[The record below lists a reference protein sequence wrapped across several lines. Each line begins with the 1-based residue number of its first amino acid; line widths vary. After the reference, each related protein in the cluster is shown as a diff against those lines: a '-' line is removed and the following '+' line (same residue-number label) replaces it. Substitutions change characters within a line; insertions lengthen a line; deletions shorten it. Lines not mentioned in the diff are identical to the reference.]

1 MAVPARGATF
11 YVDGANP
18 VASDSNAGTA
28 AAPYKTISAAIAA
41 RGAAGNIVFVK
52 PATYRET
59 VTLGVSGAAGNPFV
73 IRATAPGVIVDG
85 ADDFAATA
93 KWTLVSGNIYLAS
106 SVNWAP
112 VQVFAD
118 GARLAPSTAAV
129 TALPSRTF
137 RYVSGTGLYVNVGG
151 GSPATHATLVGRRAY
166 GVRLSGRS
174 WIVIE
179 GLEVLRTE
187 DRAIY
192 LSNASN
198 NATILRN
205 SARFSS
211 KYGIYVTG
219 CSAATIDSNL
229 VADNQDHGLYLAS
242 ATTGCLVRGN
252 EVARNVKPDLS
263 STHGIY
269 VNASPNNRFERNR
282 VHDNRGSGLYFYG
295 GATGTLSIYD
305 RSWANG
311 ESGFRIAGSTGA
323 RILGGVAHGN
333 AQRGFSLEG
342 ASTGATIHN
351 CIGTDNGLGSSGFDF
366 VVESGAASGLS
377 SNYNVWWNSTAQAP
391 LLFGSTTC
399 TTIAAFR
406 TASAQ
411 DARSTQADPKFVST
425 AAADFHL
432 KAGSPAIDAANAGV
446 ANWPATDAEGVARF
460 DDATTANTGAGTP
473 AYSDRGAFEFKNA
486 ASPPVARLSAT
497 PTTGVAPLLVTL
509 SASATTDADG
519 GALSYRFNF
528 GDGTTAGPQSTPTI
542 THTYVRGSW
551 TATVTVTD
559 NTGLTGTATATVTPN
574 AKPVAALT
582 ATPATGP
589 APLLVTL
596 NASGSTDADGGALSY
611 SFNFGDGSSAAPQAT
626 PNITHSYAVG
636 TWVASVT
643 VRDNT
648 GLTSTATANV
658 APFQGNQLPIPAIAL
673 TYRAPGMITDPDT
686 IFEVPVVAR
695 PPYMT
700 SQLEPTFGSPMRRI
714 IGDAGTTFALPGG
727 ATGTWGQDAR
737 HHYSKDQPWNS
748 DGSLIM
754 IDNNGGT
761 PIELF
766 LDGKNYN
773 VVKGRCSNYISG
785 DDRWHPS
792 PAYPNVRINTN
803 NFELMWFD
811 VVNCVKTRSW
821 TLPFEVQAIG
831 MGEGNPSN
839 DGRFLALSDGVRV
852 FVVDMDPQAPLA
864 PYPSQRIGPALD
876 VSNCGLSDGCGIGFV
891 SVSASGKYV
900 VVKYLN
906 DHPRVFDIDPVTLAL
921 TPHALPESAHI
932 CSEGS
937 PAEGWIFDLGHPDLA
952 LNPFDGN
959 EDVMIGQ
966 QHCGG
971 GTKID
976 GKNVGGV
983 VMVRLRD
990 GAVTSLTDPDNE
1002 AQPHHISTRNLRRPG
1017 WVYVDY
1023 FPEPGARFNDEI
1035 VAIKMDGSN
1044 AVQRFAHKHTVSPGC
1059 YRCESHAVPSLDG
1072 RRMLWASNWTGNCVA
1087 CGSPTDIRAYVVD
1100 ATKMFVPDTSHKQNV
1115 MLDASASRDP
1125 DGTIASYR
1133 FLYGDGAAFGPAAE
1147 NAKSHDYRAGTWR
1160 SSVTVT
1166 DNVAAKDSVIAMITI
1181 PPVNRAPNG
1190 VITKPATDVT
1200 IAVGQ
1205 SLELAGSASD
1215 PDGSAG
1221 LRFLWDLGGASGV
1234 SYFTKS
1240 PGLVPFNRVGTFVVR
1255 FLATDVLNLDDP
1267 TPDSVTVIVTPA
1279 NGRAPIVSAPA
1290 TISGTELRT
1299 IVVNVT
1305 AADLDGDLITSLI
1318 ADVSGLP
1325 EGHGATFV
1333 VNATNTAGTLTWT
1346 PSPTAGRAAP
1356 YAVTFT
1362 AANAQSGSA
1371 TTSFAVQD
1379 GVGPNL
1385 VANPSFEFNSTGWGP
1400 SGNATNV
1407 RVPGGQSGSYS
1418 LRSTGSAT
1426 PGMFGVNDSPNAVT
1440 LTLAAGTRYRFT
1452 AWVKAAGPAGY
1463 GRIRVREY
1471 VGGVQLGPIV
1481 YSTAAPLTLQWQM
1494 LSVDFVAAATGS
1506 VLDFQVLDDP
1516 IAVGESFFIDN
1527 VSVVI
1532 VPPAAG
1538 EADARPGTTDAAGAE
1553 IAGGDVA
1560 DVSASAASANAFD
1573 LAPLAASISPHP
1585 VSGSSTIRFATS
1597 RRGPLRLTLLD
1608 LSGRRVRTL
1617 LDQTDAPAGMHHAVF
1632 TRRGGEGSTLAAGVY
1647 FWRIEAGEGV
1657 SGGRLVVLE

>member
-1 MAVPARGATF
+1 MPARSATY
-11 YVDGANP
+11 YVDGASP
-18 VASDSNAGTA
+18 LASDSNAGTA
-28 AAPYKTISAAIAA
+28 AAPYKSISAAIAA
-41 RGAAGNIVFVK
+41 RGAPGNTVLVK
-52 PATYRET
+52 PAIYRET
-59 VTLGVSGAAGNPFV
+59 VTLGASGAAGNPFV
-73 IRATAPGVIVDG
+73 IRATAPGAIIDG
-85 ADDFAATA
+85 AEDFAATA
-93 KWTLVSGNIYLAS
+93 KWTLVSGSVYLAS
-106 SVNWAP
+106 SVTWAP

-118 GARLAPSTAAV
+118 GARLKPSSATAS
-129 TALPSRTF
+129 ALPARTF
-137 RYVSGTGLYVNVGG
+137 RYVSGTGLYVNAGG
-151 GSPATHATLVGRRAY
+151 GNPGTRATQVGRRSY
-166 GVRLSGRS
+166 GVRISARS
-174 WIVIE
+174 WIVID

-187 DRAIY
+187 DRGVY
-192 LSNASN
+192 LSSASN
-198 NATILRN
+198 NVTLVRN
-205 SARFSS
+205 KVRHSN
-211 KYGIYVTG
+211 KNGIYLTG

-263 STHGIY
+263 AAHGIY
-269 VNASPNNRFERNR
+269 VNASPNNRLERNR
-282 VHDNRGSGLYFYG
+282 VHDNRGVGIHVYSGS
-295 GATGTLSIYD
+295 TGTLSIYD

-311 ESGFRIAGSTGA
+311 EAGFRIAATTGA

-333 AQRGFSLEG
+333 GLRGFSLEG

-351 CIGTDNGLGSSGFDF
+351 CIGTDNGLGSGGFDF
-366 VVESGAASGLS
+366 AVESGAASGLS
-377 SNYNVWWNSTAQAP
+377 SDYNVWWNSTAQAP
-391 LLFGSTTC
+391 LQFGSTICATL
-399 TTIAAFR
+399 AAFR
-406 TASAQ
+406 TASSQ
-411 DARSTQADPKFVST
+411 DARSTQADPRFVST

-432 KAGSPAIDAANAGV
+432 MAGSAAIDAANAAV
-446 ANWPATDAEGVARF
+446 ANWPASDAEGAARY
-460 DDATTANTGAGTP
+460 DDATIANRGAGTP
-473 AYSDRGAFEFKNA
+473 NYADRGAFEFKR
-486 ASPPVARLSAT
+486 P
-497 PTTGVAPLLVTL
+497 
-509 SASATTDADG
+509 
-519 GALSYRFNF
+519 
-528 GDGTTAGPQSTPTI
+528 STP
-542 THTYVRGSW
+542 
-551 TATVTVTD
+551 
-559 NTGLTGTATATVTPN
+559 
-574 AKPVAALT
+574 PVAALAASPT
-582 ATPATGP
+582 TGP

-596 NASGSTDADGGALSY
+596 NASGSTDVDGGALSY
-611 SFNFGDGSSAAPQAT
+611 SFNFGDGTSAAPQAT
-626 PNITHSYAVG
+626 PTITHTYAVG
-636 TWVASVT
+636 NWVASVT

-648 GLTSTATANV
+648 GLTTTATASV
-658 APFQGNQLPIPAIAL
+658 TPFRGNLSPIPAVAL
-673 TYRAPGMITDPDT
+673 TFRAPGMITNPDT
-686 IFEVPVVAR
+686 VFEVPVVAR

-714 IGDAGTTFALPGG
+714 IGDAGTTFPLPGG
-727 ATGTWGQDAR
+727 GTGTWGRDVR

-748 DGSLIM
+748 DGSLIA
-754 IDNNGGT
+754 IDNNGGS

-792 PAYPNVRINTN
+792 PAHPNVRINTN

-821 TLPFEVQAIG
+821 ALPFEVQAIG
-831 MGEGNPSN
+831 QGEGNPSN

-852 FVVDMDPQAPLA
+852 FVVDMDPQPPLA

-876 VSNCGLSDGCGIGFV
+876 VSNCGLSDGCGVGFV

-906 DHPRVFDIDPVTLAL
+906 DHPRVFDIDPATLAL
-921 TPHALPESAHI
+921 TPHPLPESAHV

-952 LNPFDGN
+952 VNPFDGN
-959 EDVMIGQ
+959 EDVIIGQ

-976 GKNVGGV
+976 GKDVGGV

-990 GAVTSLTDPDNE
+990 GRVTSLTDPANE

-1017 WVYVDY
+1017 WVYVGY

-1044 AVQRFAHKHTVSPGC
+1044 DVQRFAHKHTVSSGC
-1059 YRCESHAVPSLDG
+1059 YRCESHAVPSPDG
-1072 RRMLWASNWTGNCVA
+1072 RRMLWASNWAGNCGS

-1100 ATKMFVPDTSHKQNV
+1100 ATRMFVPDTSFRQNV
-1115 MLDASASRDP
+1115 MFDASASRDP
-1125 DGTIASYR
+1125 DGTITSYR

-1147 NAKSHDYRAGTWR
+1147 KSKSHDYRSGTWR
-1160 SSVTVT
+1160 ASVTVT
-1166 DNVAAKDSVIAMITI
+1166 DNLAGKDSVIAMVTV
-1181 PPVNRAPNG
+1181 PPVNRSPNG
-1190 VITKPATDVT
+1190 VISKPASDVT

-1205 SLELAGSASD
+1205 SLELAASASD

-1221 LRFLWDLGGASGV
+1221 LRFLWDLGGAGL

-1240 PGLVPFNRVGTFVVR
+1240 PGLVPLNKVGTFVVR
-1255 FLATDVLNLDDP
+1255 FLATDVLGLDDP
-1267 TPDSVTVIVTPA
+1267 TPDTVLVTVTPA
-1279 NGRAPIVSAPA
+1279 NGRAPIASAPA

-1305 AADLDGDLITSLI
+1305 AVDLDGDPITALV
-1318 ADVSGLP
+1318 ADLSELP

-1333 VNATNTAGTLTWT
+1333 VNATYTSGMLTWT

-1356 YAVTFT
+1356 YEVRFT
-1362 AANAQSGSA
+1362 AANTQSGTA
-1371 TTSFAVQD
+1371 TTVLNVRD

-1385 VANPSFEFNSTGWGP
+1385 VANPSFEFSSTGWGP

-1407 RVPGGQSGSYS
+1407 RVPGGQLGSYS
-1418 LRSTGSAT
+1418 LRSTRSIA
-1426 PGMFGVNDSPNAVT
+1426 PGMFGVNDSPNAVPS
-1440 LTLAAGTRYRFT
+1440 TLAAGSRYRFT
-1452 AWVKAAGPAGY
+1452 AWVRATGPAGPA
-1463 GRIRVREY
+1463 RIRVREY
-1471 VGGVQLGPIV
+1471 VAGVQLGAIV
-1481 YSTAAPLTLQWQM
+1481 YSTPALLSLQWQM
-1494 LSVDFVAAATGS
+1494 LSVDFVAVATAS

-1516 IAVGESFFIDN
+1516 IAAGESFLVDN

-1532 VPPAAG
+1532 VPPAPG
-1538 EADARPGTTDAAGAE
+1538 EADARQGTTDAAVSE

-1560 DVSASAASANAFD
+1560 DASTPAAGVGALRLD

-1585 VSGSSTIRFATS
+1585 VSGSATIRFATS
-1597 RRGPLRLTLLD
+1597 RRGPLRLTVLD

-1617 LDQTDAPAGMHHAVF
+1617 LDQSDAPAGLHYAVF
-1632 TRRGGEGSTLAAGVY
+1632 ARRGGEGARLAAGVY
-1647 FWRIEAGEGV
+1647 FWCIEAGEGV